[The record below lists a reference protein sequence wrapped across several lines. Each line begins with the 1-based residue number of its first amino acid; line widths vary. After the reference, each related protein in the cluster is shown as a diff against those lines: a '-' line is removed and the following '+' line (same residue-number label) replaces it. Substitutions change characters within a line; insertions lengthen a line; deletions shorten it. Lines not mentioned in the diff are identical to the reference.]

1 MYRVP
6 ITKDAGTGNWPSY
19 GKEYK
24 RTPAF
29 AGVRFFICIKTI
41 FVKLVGMVKYNGR
54 RKKEMITVFKGACL
68 MTEEGLK
75 QDWGVRVEGNTI
87 VAVGPNAEIDEAGA
101 DKVIDAKGKMI
112 APGFVNGH
120 NHMYGVLSHGITT
133 EALVTE
139 FSSFLDDFWW
149 PYVEDRIDHE
159 LVEKTARWA
168 CVEAIDSGV
177 TTFVDILEGPNSIPG
192 ALNIEKKVLE
202 DAGVRGILC
211 FEACQRQSEE
221 NAQLGLKE
229 NYDFCK
235 ENNKKGGLV
244 EGIMSIHTLFTGDEG
259 FVMGAK
265 AMADEL
271 GTDIH
276 MHMSESVFEPNWC
289 LDKYG
294 KRTVNVYEDFGFL
307 SENVLAS
314 QGVQLAQ
321 DEIDIVAKRGTRIV
335 HMPLSNC
342 EVGGGFA
349 PIPEYLEAG
358 VPVGIGSDGYVNN
371 FFEVMRGAFLVHKAH
386 KQDPQVMPAD
396 VVYKMATSLGAD
408 AIKRDDLGRLAVGKK
423 ADIITINID
432 SPTPINEHNVYDQV
446 ILFRNPNNVSE
457 VMIDGKLVK
466 EDYEIK
472 TIDVQKAKAEMREV
486 TERFWQFK

>member
-1 MYRVP
+1 
-6 ITKDAGTGNWPSY
+6 
-19 GKEYK
+19 
-24 RTPAF
+24 
-29 AGVRFFICIKTI
+29 
-41 FVKLVGMVKYNGR
+41 
-54 RKKEMITVFKGACL
+54 
-68 MTEEGLK
+68 MTEDGLK
-75 QDWGVRVEGNTI
+75 QNWGVRVEHDRI
-87 VAVGPNAEIDEAGA
+87 VAVGPNDTIDETGA
-101 DKVIDAKGKMI
+101 DRVIDAAGKMI

-149 PYVEDRIDHE
+149 PYVEDRVDHE

-168 CVEAIDSGV
+168 CVEAIESGV

-192 ALNIEKKVLE
+192 ALDVEKGVLE
-202 DAGVRGILC
+202 EAGVRGVLC

-235 ENNKKGGLV
+235 ANNGQDKLV
-244 EGIMSIHTLFTGDEG
+244 EGIMSIHTLFTGDED

-265 AMADEL
+265 KMADEL

-276 MHMSESVFEPNWC
+276 MHMSESVFEPEWC

-294 KRTVNVYEDFGFL
+294 KRTVEVYEDFGYL
-307 SENVLAS
+307 DDNVLAS
-314 QGVQLAQ
+314 QGVQLTEK
-321 DEIDIVAKRGTRIV
+321 EIDLVAKRGVRIV

-349 PIPEYLEAG
+349 PIPEYLDKG
-358 VPVGIGSDGYVNN
+358 VTVGIGSDGYVNN
-371 FFEVMRGAFLVHKAH
+371 FFEVMRGAFLVHKAN

-396 VVYKMATSLGAD
+396 AVYRMATSMGAD
-408 AIKRDDLGRLAVGKK
+408 AIRRSDLGRLREGAK
-423 ADIITINID
+423 ADIITIDID
-432 SPTPINEHNVYDQV
+432 SPTPINEHNVYDQL
-446 ILFRNPNNVSE
+446 ILFRNPNNVCH

-466 EDYEIK
+466 EDYQIK
-472 TIDVQKAKAEMREV
+472 TIDVDKARDEMREA
-486 TERFWQFK
+486 TERFWQFN